1 MSSPSEPESTDS
13 LANPIAKAASELNN
27 LLQII
32 SGTSALIQQGEE
44 SDDSSEKYL
53 AMLRTSIERAEKVAS
68 ALVQQAGG
76 PKEKTLVNPE
86 LAPFIGSKKT
96 QDPTK
101 RKQSILIVDD
111 EPMALTLIQRI
122 LTEAGYHVVTA
133 QSGFECLD
141 LFRKC
146 PSDFDLILL
155 DLTMPFMDGEET
167 FGKLRE
173 VRANMPV
180 VFCTGFIQQ
189 ERLKRLMDLG
199 LTGFLRK
206 PIAPDEIVSLVR
218 SVLQSIKYSRG
229 KLNADAMPA
238 VI

>member
-1 MSSPSEPESTDS
+1 MSLPPEPESADS
-13 LANPIAKAASELNN
+13 LANPLAKAASELNN

-32 SGTSALIQQGEE
+32 AGTSALVQQGEE
-44 SDDSSEKYL
+44 GDDSSEKYL

-68 ALVQQAGG
+68 ELVQQAGG
-76 PKEKTLVNPE
+76 PEEKALINPE
-86 LAPFIGSKKT
+86 LAPFLRSKKS
-96 QDPTK
+96 QDPAKT
-101 RKQSILIVDD
+101 KQSILIVDD

-189 ERLKRLMDLG
+189 ERLKRLMDVG

-206 PIAPDEIVSLVR
+206 PIAPEEIVSLVR